1 MTKLPNEDMLG
12 NIISDTFTITKIPD
26 QSQSSHSYTLF
37 YSIKESGYYNLY
49 IKTLSFFVDFSYE
62 ISLVYSSSD
71 SSNIVK
77 INSGFYTES
86 LEFIILYVTKNANL
100 KINAFSQ
107 DFSKNQK
114 SSVYSYSSYDENLFF
129 KAIHLKGEIGFFIF
143 FEEDSNYPKFSI
155 LECDTDSDYN
165 MIAYSEFENIELNK
179 KSFNTDRL
187 LNDIIKINDF
197 KICYISVNSEKTY
210 LYLVIITLYKNDT
223 LMNIRYYNIEMSDQ
237 YSINGFLNLKASLYK
252 NFISLAFSHCIESTC
267 SSYNSSLI
275 IFSYP
280 NSTDYTLDL
289 IKELKTTNKKIEN
302 DFSFNFEET
311 LKIENNIFGFVFK
324 GTKIIDIE
332 NGIYLKNVS
341 NLNIIEAD
349 TILLDTENVFL
360 SFDTHTSYQK
370 KDYVIE
376 YAFVLRE
383 QIMII

>member
-37 YSIKESGYYNLY
+37 YTIKKSDYYNLY

-62 ISLVYSSSD
+62 ISLVYSSTD

-86 LEFIILYVTKNANL
+86 LEFIMLYITRNTNL

-155 LECDTDSDYN
+155 FECDPDSDYN

-187 LNDIIKINDF
+187 LNDII
-197 KICYISVNSEKTY
+197 
-210 LYLVIITLYKNDT
+210 
-223 LMNIRYYNIEMSDQ
+223 
-237 YSINGFLNLKASLYK
+237 
-252 NFISLAFSHCIESTC
+252 
-267 SSYNSSLI
+267 
-275 IFSYP
+275 
-280 NSTDYTLDL
+280 
-289 IKELKTTNKKIEN
+289 
-302 DFSFNFEET
+302 
-311 LKIENNIFGFVFK
+311 
-324 GTKIIDIE
+324 
-332 NGIYLKNVS
+332 
-341 NLNIIEAD
+341 
-349 TILLDTENVFL
+349 
-360 SFDTHTSYQK
+360 
-370 KDYVIE
+370 
-376 YAFVLRE
+376 
-383 QIMII
+383 